1 MDTHSFILHMKT
13 NDISTDIAE
22 DVETTFDTSSYE
34 LDRALPKGYN
44 KKVFGL
50 IRQKNYDNIC
60 WIKSKHLQ
68 LLNR

>member
-1 MDTHSFILHMKT
+1 MKT

-22 DVETTFDTSSYE
+22 DVETFDTSSYE